1 MTRPSDTD
9 QRIGAPFNSVLANA
23 TASLPSAAGD
33 IDTVDD
39 VSIVCHEGPV
49 PGYVETEMDRLYG
62 NIHCSLSHLKVYDGF
77 SAITHTYVARRR
89 QEIVALLLFRLE
101 GRQLQVL
108 NEGMQLDAGE
118 INRFARYAFS
128 SFPAVDVISFHAVQ
142 ADIDEL
148 PFPHQRHVCTADIV
162 LPLPE
167 LVDAYLASLGKN
179 TRRNLRR
186 YMDKLKR
193 SHPSFR
199 FEIFDKD
206 AASEEQVRAIIELN
220 RTRISGKNKSF
231 GIDGEIERIVA
242 LAKACGM
249 VGVATIDGRICGGT
263 IGYMAGKNY
272 FFKVIAHDPQY
283 NEFSAGILCC
293 YLTISECIA
302 RGCAQYNFMWNEYEY
317 KFALGAMPRELA
329 HFAIYRSRLHM
340 LRQARRV
347 VSLAAD
353 DYRHK
358 ASALLEKTG
367 REHQLN
373 GSQRL
378 AFHALDGLRRV
389 KRVVT
394 GRPGR

>member
-1 MTRPSDTD
+1 MTRIPDTD
-9 QRIGAPFNSVLANA
+9 QRIAAPFSSAVANA
-23 TASLPSAAGD
+23 AASLATATAGSD
-33 IDTVDD
+33 AVDD

-49 PGYVETEMDRLYG
+49 PGFVEAEMDRLYG
-62 NIHCSLSHLKVYDGF
+62 NIHCSLSHLKIYDGF
-77 SAITHTYVARRR
+77 NAITHTYVARRR
-89 QEIVALLLFRLE
+89 QEIVALFLFRLDN
-101 GRQLQVL
+101 RQLQVL

-118 INRFARYAFS
+118 ISRFARHVFS
-128 SFPAVDVISFHAVQ
+128 TYPAVDVISLHAVQ
-142 ADIDEL
+142 AEIGKL

-167 LVDAYLASLGKN
+167 SVDAYLASLGKN

-199 FEIFDKD
+199 FEIFDRD

-231 GIDGEIERIVA
+231 GIDGEIDRIVA
-242 LAKACGM
+242 LTKACGM
-249 VGVATIDGRICGGT
+249 VGVASIDGRICGGT

-340 LRQARRV
+340 LRQARHV

-367 REHQLN
+367 REHQLS

-378 AFHALDGLRRV
+378 AFHVLDGLRRV
-389 KRVVT
+389 KRAVA
-394 GRPGR
+394 GRRGP